1 MSGLVNILITLIYFA
16 LILGIVVFIHE
27 LGHFI
32 FAKKAGV
39 YVYEFSI
46 GMGPKLFKFNRKSK
60 KKKVNGKVVEVVD
73 ETDYCVRLLPIGGF
87 VQMAGEEV
95 EVDEKIPADRRLQ
108 SKKWHQRFMVMVAGV
123 MNNFILAFVVL
134 LIIGWTN
141 TLSLNSTKLT
151 DINTTLYPTLK
162 DNDRIVSV
170 AGVKINNYDRLN
182 LELQVNSSKPFDMKV
197 RHENGEYE
205 TVKVN
210 SFSVSDD
217 YMLKGYEYGFSVEL
231 NEDGQILVKDS
242 KVDGLKD
249 GSVVEKINGED
260 IDSYSTFL
268 YLLSNNKDSFD
279 LSVSGSEDEF
289 NIDVKENK
297 NEDLIGYEYGFSVTG
312 DEAKGFFAGIRYAVG
327 KWISTVEQ
335 MFFTVLY
342 LITGKIS
349 IKLLSGPVGVYS
361 IVGQARMAGFS
372 SILSLIALLNI
383 NVGFINILPLPAFDG
398 GHALFLIIE
407 KIKGSPVNPKVEN
420 TIHNIFFILL
430 MILMIYVTFND
441 ILRLF

>member
-1 MSGLVNILITLIYFA
+1 MLTLIYFI

-27 LGHFI
+27 FGHFI

-46 GMGPKLFKFNRKSK
+46 GMGPRIFKFNRKPK
-60 KKKVNGKVVEVVD
+60 KKKVKGKTVTIVD
-73 ETDYCVRLLPIGGF
+73 ETDYCIRLLPIGGF

-95 EVDEKIPADRRLQ
+95 EVDEKIPKEKRLQ

-151 DINTTLYPTLK
+151 DIDNKIYPTLQEG
-162 DNDRIVSV
+162 DRIITVD
-170 AGVKINNYDRLN
+170 GVRIRNYDRLN
-182 LELQVNSSKPFDMKV
+182 LELQIHLENEFDMKV
-197 RHENGEYE
+197 KHANGEYE
-205 TVKVN
+205 TVKVKPKAIKN
-210 SFSVSDD
+210 DD
-217 YMLKGYEYGFSVEL
+217 GELEGLEYGFM
-231 NEDGQILVKDS
+231 
-242 KVDGLKD
+242 
-249 GSVVEKINGED
+249 
-260 IDSYSTFL
+260 
-268 YLLSNNKDSFD
+268 
-279 LSVSGSEDEF
+279 
-289 NIDVKENK
+289 
-297 NEDLIGYEYGFSVTG
+297 VTG
-312 DEAKGFFAGIRYAVG
+312 DEAKGFVAGIKYAFG

-335 MFFTVLY
+335 MFWTVWY

-349 IKLLSGPVGVYS
+349 LKLLSGPVGIYK
-361 IVGQARMAGFS
+361 IVGQASQAGFT

-407 KIKGSPVNPKVEN
+407 KIKGSPVNQKVEN

-430 MILMIYVTFND
+430 MALMVYVTFND
-441 ILRLF
+441 IVRFF